1 MVVHAMSMQCCKK
14 SNYKWISLF
23 FFAVVLALK
32 PTKILET
39 EFQIKIKCLI
49 EYQHLCY
56 PIDSQGRI
64 KTINLYIPI
73 NQSLMSLIFW

>member
-1 MVVHAMSMQCCKK
+1 MQCQCNVVK
-14 SNYKWISLF
+14 NPIINEFHCF
-23 FFAVVLALK
+23 FFAVALALK

-73 NQSLMSLIFW
+73 NQSLMSLIF